1 MVSRTP
7 ASLHSSRVIFVRR
20 LPHVLAFA
28 AVVLPFLVANSA
40 AQPAPA
46 AARVLIGDWMGTWKS
61 ASGSSGNLS
70 ITIDAVDGDQARG
83 SLFMAVAAPDT
94 QGYYNRTVSFLG
106 FFDGTAL
113 RIHVPPA
120 LSFELTVAGRAM
132 RGMVQGQQTF
142 GTVELERKR

>member
-1 MVSRTP
+1 
-7 ASLHSSRVIFVRR
+7 VIFVRR
-20 LPHVLAFA
+20 RPHVLALA
-28 AVVLPFLVANSA
+28 AIVLPFFVATSA

-46 AARVLIGDWMGTWKS
+46 AARVLIGDWTGAWKS
-61 ASGSSGNLS
+61 TTGSYGNLS
-70 ITIDAVDGDQARG
+70 ITIDTVDGDQARG

-94 QGYYNRTVSFLG
+94 QGYYNRTVAFLG

-132 RGMVQGQQTF
+132 RGLVQGQQTF

>member
-1 MVSRTP
+1 
-7 ASLHSSRVIFVRR
+7 VIFVRR
-20 LPHVLAFA
+20 RPHVLALA
-28 AVVLPFLVANSA
+28 AIVLPFLVATSA
-40 AQPAPA
+40 AQPAP

-70 ITIDAVDGDQARG
+70 ITIDTVDGDQARG

-94 QGYYNRTVSFLG
+94 QGYYNRTVAFLG

-120 LSFELTVAGRAM
+120 LSFEVTVAGRAM

>member
-1 MVSRTP
+1 MTAVNR
-7 ASLHSSRVIFVRR
+7 SSALF
-20 LPHVLAFA
+20 
-28 AVVLPFLVANSA
+28 
-40 AQPAPA
+40 
-46 AARVLIGDWMGTWKS
+46 ARVLIGDWMGAWKS
-61 ASGSSGNLS
+61 ATGSSGNLS
-70 ITIDAVDGDQARG
+70 ITIDTVDGDQARG

-94 QGYYNRTVSFLG
+94 QGYYNRTVAFLG

>member
-1 MVSRTP
+1 M
-7 ASLHSSRVIFVRR
+7 IFVRR

-28 AVVLPFLVANSA
+28 AVVLPFLVTNSA

-46 AARVLIGDWMGTWKS
+46 ARALLGDWMGTWKS
-61 ASGSSGNLS
+61 ATGSSGNLS
-70 ITIDAVDGDQARG
+70 ITIDTVDGDQARG
-83 SLFMAVAAPDT
+83 SLFMEVAAPDT
-94 QGYYNRTVSFLG
+94 QGYYNRTVAFLG
-106 FFDGTAL
+106 SFDGTAL

-120 LSFELTVAGRAM
+120 LSFQMTVAGRAM